1 MLIEL
6 LLNIVNLIYDTTH
19 CLQRIAYCAFFKQ
32 ASNTCIYSAEIFI
45 ILKT

>member
-1 MLIEL
+1 MWIEL
-6 LLNIVNLIYDTTH
+6 LLDIIILIYDTTH
-19 CLQRIAYCAFFKQ
+19 RFKRIAYCAFFKQ